1 MQRYTPKDKESHPP
15 LIHPPYKSSVTRSP
29 TKDPII
35 VPQTITEL
43 TGPCF
48 DPASL
53 PEDSNDLTTN
63 GRKSGEPIGERL
75 IVAGR
80 ILDENG
86 DPVSGAMV
94 EIWQANS
101 AGRYRDREDQH
112 HAPIDPNF
120 LGAGRAITD
129 ANGWYRFLT
138 LRPGAYPWGN
148 HPNAWRPP
156 HIHFS
161 VFGANIMTRLVTQM
175 YFEGDPLLE
184 YDPIYSGPPDEA
196 RKRMV
201 AAFSMEQTEEGF
213 ALGYLWDIVIRG
225 PKATPFE
232 D

>member
-86 DPVSGAMV
+86 DPVPGAMV